1 MLALV
6 PLIALAFVGG
16 KAVVG
21 VSVVALE
28 VVGIGLIVGTAV
40 SHRSPVY
47 QGGQTQRND
56 LLLPLQVPLC

>member
-1 MLALV
+1 MLLALV

-28 VVGIGLIVGTAV
+28 VIGLIVGTAV

-47 QGGQTQRND
+47 QRGQRQEND
-56 LLLPLQVPLC
+56 PLMLSQVPLC